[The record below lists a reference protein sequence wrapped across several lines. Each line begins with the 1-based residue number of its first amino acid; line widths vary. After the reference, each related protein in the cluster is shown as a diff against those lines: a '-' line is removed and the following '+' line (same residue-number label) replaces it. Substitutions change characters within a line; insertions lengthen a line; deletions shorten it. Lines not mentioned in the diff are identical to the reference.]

1 MNLLSE
7 GMMTTLPSRLTLE
20 RYQEV
25 ALATDQN
32 KRGGIG
38 GVRFPILGLFG
49 EVGSLLAEAKKNQ
62 RDGLAYGDFREAM
75 LEEFGDALWYF
86 SNLAS
91 RTGTSLAS
99 LDRKDVTNG
108 SDLASAVPVSGT
120 SSSNVDGFEGRLIRL
135 AGEVGILVNA
145 FGMEEDAAH
154 ESTLVTHLPA
164 VFSALMEAARVG
176 GIDMLEAAERNLKKI
191 RDRWPGPGAEPTAL
205 FDDASDVD
213 EQLPREIK
221 MFFIEK
227 KIGNKSYAIQ
237 KCNGIK
243 IGDRLTDNITG
254 DDGYRYHDIFHLAF
268 AAVLGWSP
276 VTRALFKCKRKSD
289 SIADE
294 VQDGARAIVI
304 EEGVSTWAFNYAA
317 RHNFFEG
324 RSTLD
329 YDLLKRIR
337 VLVTGFEVERCALW
351 EWEKAILT
359 GYGAFRKIRK
369 NHGGFVHAN
378 LLRRTITAE

>member
-1 MNLLSE
+1 
-7 GMMTTLPSRLTLE
+7 MTTMQSPLTLE
-20 RYQEV
+20 KYQEI
-25 ALATDQN
+25 ALLTDQN
-32 KRGGIG
+32 KRSGIG

-75 LEEFGDALWYF
+75 VEEFGDALWYF

-91 RTGTSLAS
+91 RTGTNLVS
-99 LDRKDVTNG
+99 LDPQNAPSQSNLGPGIKSNYM
-108 SDLASAVPVSGT
+108 SG
-120 SSSNVDGFEGRLIRL
+120 SNVDGFEGQLIRL
-135 AGEVGILVNA
+135 AGEVGILVNV

-154 ESTLVTHLPA
+154 ESTLVNHLPR
-164 VFSALMEAARVG
+164 VFSALVEAARLG
-176 GIDMLEAAERNLKKI
+176 GIDILEAAQQNIKKV
-191 RDRWPGPGAEPTAL
+191 RDRWPGAGAEHTAL
-205 FDDASDVD
+205 FDNAFDAD

-227 KIGNKSYAIQ
+227 KIGDKTYAIQ

-243 IGDRLTDNITG
+243 IGDRLTDNMTG

-268 AAVLGWSP
+268 ASVLGWSP
-276 VTRALFKCKRKSD
+276 VTRALFKCKRKSN
-289 SIADE
+289 SIVDE
-294 VQDGARAIVI
+294 VEDGARAIVI
-304 EEGVSTWAFNYAA
+304 EEGVSTWAFNYAS
-317 RHNFFEG
+317 RHSFFEG

-359 GYGAFRKIRK
+359 GYDVFRKIRK
-369 NHGGFVHAN
+369 NHGGLVHAN